1 MAAVAA
7 GPIPVAV
14 PGVSDAVEPLLRAA
28 TSAVETTVRG
38 VTVGLEL
45 PVVLLALPVALA
57 LVGWLTFRFRGPGG
71 DWSRRR
77 RLVLFA
83 SRVVVVTCLV
93 VAAAGP
99 YTVVSQTTP
108 GDPRVRML
116 VDESASMEVT
126 GTDTDRL
133 AAAIEA
139 EGVPVTRSVIAS
151 GNASRVGDAVVANV
165 DPGASVLLVSDG
177 QATGGRSLEEAG
189 EVARDANATVH
200 TVELSTRSPERY
212 VTLAGPAK
220 TSVGV
225 DNAYLA
231 RVEGTGLENESRTV
245 TVYADG
251 TPVATGEVRGAGAF
265 SFTYAFSEVGAHE
278 LEVRVDSDDRF
289 AVNDVY
295 RKSVRVVPKPKVLY
309 VARGDYPFGDLLDQL
324 YDLDRAESIPSD
336 LSPYRT
342 VVVQDTPA
350 SSLGNVS
357 ALQRAVIDGTG
368 LVVAGG
374 PNAYENGG
382 YANSSLAATLP
393 VSFGEG
399 AGRTARIALLVD
411 VSSSAESGM
420 RVQKAIA
427 LDVLEQLG
435 DENEVGIVAF
445 NTRAY
450 RVQDVVDLGENRET
464 LRRNVRRLTSRGGT
478 DIGVGLRGA
487 AELLGG
493 PGTVILISDG
503 NDRGSTAAP
512 VARRLGAQ
520 GIQVVTVGVG
530 NPVND
535 ELLTEIAGSTGGQF
549 LRADETDRLRL
560 LFGGDSR
567 TYASDK
573 LTIVDRNHFITAG
586 VETTANPPLVHDVS
600 VRAGAD
606 FLVAAGDGT
615 PAIAQ
620 WRYGLG
626 RVVSITAYGND
637 GTLDGLLEEPDSL
650 LLTKSVNW
658 AIGDPERD
666 AEGVVSAPD
675 ARVGEPTR
683 IRYVGD
689 ERPSP
694 PPRFRQ
700 VEPRTYEATVTPT
713 EPGFETVLNATYAV
727 NYPVEYASV
736 GPSSSLSAL
745 ARTTGGRTFRPGQAA
760 EIARVVTQRAVSTR
774 DVRQEWGWVLLTV
787 ALLVFLLEVLARR
800 LGTYRR
806 SARRRVAAGTATEGD
821 ADDD

>member
-1 MAAVAA
+1 MAVASTVGGTPA
-7 GPIPVAV
+7 SVA
-14 PGVSDAVEPLLRAA
+14 
-28 TSAVETTVRG
+28 SAIQELGLGSSAEVTVQG
-38 VTVGLEL
+38 VTVG
-45 PVVLLALPVALA
+45 VALPLVLAALPFALA
-57 LVGWLTFRFRGPGG
+57 LVGWLTFRFRGAGG

-77 RLVLFA
+77 RLLLFA
-83 SRVVVVTCLV
+83 SRVVVVVCLV

-116 VDESASMEVT
+116 VDESESMEVT
-126 GTDTDRL
+126 GANPEGL
-133 AAAIEA
+133 AAEIED
-139 EGVPVTRSVIAS
+139 EGVPVTSSVVAS
-151 GNASRVGDAVVANV
+151 GNTSRIGDAVVANV
-165 DPGASVLLVSDG
+165 DRGASVLLVSDG
-177 QATGGRSLEEAG
+177 QVTGGRSLEEAG
-189 EVARDANATVH
+189 EIARDANATVH
-200 TVELSTRSPERY
+200 AVDLAVGAPERH

-225 DNAYLA
+225 QNAFLVRLDGA
-231 RVEGTGLENESRTV
+231 ALENESRTV

-251 TPVATGEVRGAGAF
+251 TPVATGQVRGAGAYE
-265 SFTYAFSEVGAHE
+265 FTYAFSDVGSHE
-278 LEVRVDSDDRF
+278 LEVRIDGGDRF
-289 AVNDVY
+289 GANDVY
-295 RKSVRVVPKPKVLY
+295 RKSVEVVPKPKVLY
-309 VARGDYPFGDLLDQL
+309 VARGEYPLGDLLDRL

-342 VVVQDTPA
+342 VVIQDVPA
-350 SSLGNVS
+350 PQLGNVS

-374 PNAYENGG
+374 PNAYDNGG
-382 YANSSLAATLP
+382 YENSSLAATLP

-399 AGRTARIALLVD
+399 SGRTARIVLLVD

-420 RVQKAIA
+420 RVQKAIS

-435 DENEVGIVAF
+435 DDNEVGIVAF
-445 NTRAY
+445 NTQAY
-450 RVQDVVDLGENRET
+450 RVQDVVDLGENRGR
-464 LRRNVRRLTSRGGT
+464 LRERIRRLDSRGGT

-487 AELLGG
+487 TEMLGG

-503 NDRGSTAAP
+503 NDRGSTAVP

-535 ELLTEIAGSTGGQF
+535 ELLGGIASSTGGQF
-549 LRADETDRLRL
+549 LLADETDRLRL
-560 LFGGDSR
+560 LFGGESR
-567 TYASDK
+567 TYAADK
-573 LTIVDRNHFITAG
+573 LTVVDRNHFITAG

-600 VRAGAD
+600 VRPGAD

-615 PAIAQ
+615 PAITQ

-637 GTLDGLLEEPDSL
+637 GTLDGLLREPDSL

-658 AIGDPERD
+658 AIADPERG
-666 AEGVVSAPD
+666 ATGVVAAPD
-675 ARVGEPTR
+675 TRVGEPTR
-683 IRYVGD
+683 IRYVGE
-689 ERPSP
+689 ERPSG

-713 EPGFETVLNATYAV
+713 EPGFETVLDATYAV
-727 NYPVEYASV
+727 NYPAEYGAFGQSGSV
-736 GPSSSLSAL
+736 SAL
-745 ARTTGGRTFRPGQAA
+745 VRATGGESFRQGAAA

-774 DVRQEWGWVLLTV
+774 DVRQEWRWALLTV
-787 ALLVFLLEVLARR
+787 ALLAFLLEVVARR
-800 LGTYRR
+800 LGAYRR
-806 SARRRVAAGTATEGD
+806 STGRRVETGTATGVDGE
-821 ADDD
+821 DD

>member
-1 MAAVAA
+1 MAF
-7 GPIPVAV
+7 
-14 PGVSDAVEPLLRAA
+14 
-28 TSAVETTVRG
+28 ETTVEG
-38 VTVGLEL
+38 VTVGVAL
-45 PVVLLALPVALA
+45 PLVLAALPVALA
-57 LVGWLTFRFRGPGG
+57 LVAWLTFRLRGAGG

-83 SRVVVVTCLV
+83 SRVVVVVCLV
-93 VAAAGP
+93 GAAAGP

-116 VDESASMEVT
+116 VDESASMEVV
-126 GTDTDRL
+126 GADPEGL

-151 GNASRVGDAVVANV
+151 GNTSHIGDAVVANV
-165 DPGASVLLVSDG
+165 DRGASVLLVSDG
-177 QATGGRSLEEAG
+177 QVTGGRSLEEAG

-200 TVELSTRSPERY
+200 AVDLAARAPERY

-225 DNAYLA
+225 ENAFLV
-231 RVEGTGLENESRTV
+231 RVDGAGLVNESRTV

-251 TPVATGEVRGAGAF
+251 TPVATGQVRGAGAF
-265 SFTYAFSEVGAHE
+265 EFTYAFSEVGSHE
-278 LEVRVDSDDRF
+278 LEVRVDGEDRF

-309 VARGDYPFGDLLDQL
+309 VGRGEDPFGDLLDGL
-324 YDLDRAESIPSD
+324 YDLDRAESIPDD

-342 VVVQDTPA
+342 VVIHDTPA
-350 SSLGNVS
+350 SALGNVS

-374 PNAYENGG
+374 PNAYANGG
-382 YANSSLAATLP
+382 YANSPLASTLP

-399 AGRTARIALLVD
+399 SGRTARIVLLVD

-427 LDVLEQLG
+427 LDALEQLG

-445 NTRAY
+445 NTQAY
-450 RVQDVVDLGENRET
+450 RVQDVVDLGENRRQ
-464 LRRNVRRLTSRGGT
+464 LRERIKRLESRGGT

-493 PGTVILISDG
+493 PGTVIVISDG
-503 NDRGSTAAP
+503 NDRGNTAAP

-520 GIQVVTVGVG
+520 GVQVVTVGVG
-530 NPVND
+530 SPVND
-535 ELLTEIAGSTGGQF
+535 ELLSTIASATGGQY

-560 LFGGDSR
+560 LFGGESR
-567 TYASDK
+567 TFASDK

-600 VRAGAD
+600 VRPGAD

-615 PAIAQ
+615 PAITQ

-637 GTLDGLLEEPDSL
+637 GTLDGLLREPDSL

-658 AIGDPERD
+658 AIGDPERG

-675 ARVGEPTR
+675 TRVGEPTR

-689 ERPSP
+689 ERPAGP
-694 PPRFRQ
+694 PTFRQ
-700 VEPRTYEATVTPT
+700 VEPRTYEATVTPS
-713 EPGFETVLNATYAV
+713 EPGFETVLNAKYAV
-727 NYPVEYASV
+727 NYPEEYASV
-736 GPSSSLSAL
+736 GPSSSVSAL
-745 ARTTGGRTFRPGQAA
+745 VRGTDGRTFRSGQAA

-774 DVRQEWGWVLLTV
+774 DVRQEWDWVLLTV
-787 ALLVFLLEVLARR
+787 GLLVFLLEVVGRR
-800 LGTYRR
+800 LAAHRR
-806 SARRRVAAGTATEGD
+806 SGRRGVDTGAVTGVDG
-821 ADDD
+821 DDD

>member
-1 MAAVAA
+1 MTTGILPGGTTAASAA
-7 GPIPVAV
+7 GVFGP
-14 PGVSDAVEPLLRAA
+14 D
-28 TSAVETTVRG
+28 SALETTVEG
-38 VTVGLEL
+38 VTVGVEL
-45 PVVLLALPVALA
+45 PLVLLALPVVLA

-83 SRVVVVTCLV
+83 SRVVVVVCLV
-93 VAAAGP
+93 GAAAGP

-108 GDPRVRML
+108 GDPRVHML

-126 GTDTDRL
+126 GASPGQL

-139 EGVPVTRSVIAS
+139 EGVPVTRSVVAS
-151 GNASRVGDAVVANV
+151 ENTSRIGDAVVANV
-165 DPGASVLLVSDG
+165 DRGSSMLLVSDG
-177 QATGGRSLEEAG
+177 RVTGGRSLQEAG
-189 EVARDANATVH
+189 EIARSANATVH
-200 TVELSTRSPERY
+200 AVDLAVGSPERY
-212 VTLAGPAK
+212 VTLSGPAK

-225 DNAYLA
+225 DNSFLVRIDGA
-231 RVEGTGLENESRTV
+231 GLRNESRTV
-245 TVYADG
+245 TVYTDG
-251 TPVATGEVRGAGAF
+251 TPVATGQIRGAGAYE
-265 SFTYAFSEVGAHE
+265 FTYAFSDVGSHR
-278 LEVRVDSDDRF
+278 LEVRIDGDDRF

-295 RKSVRVVPKPKVLY
+295 RKSVRVVPKPRVLY
-309 VARGDYPFGDLLDQL
+309 VARGEYPFGDLLEKL
-324 YDLDRAESIPSD
+324 YDLDRAESVPSD

-342 VVVQDTPA
+342 VVIQDVPA
-350 SSLGNVS
+350 SQLGNVS
-357 ALQRAVIDGTG
+357 SLQRAVIDGTG
-368 LVVAGG
+368 LVVVGG
-374 PNAYENGG
+374 PNAYDNGG
-382 YANSSLAATLP
+382 YRDSPIAATLP

-399 AGRTARIALLVD
+399 GGRTARIALLVD

-445 NTRAY
+445 NTRAF
-450 RVQDVVDLGENRET
+450 RVQDVVELGENRQE
-464 LRRNVRRLTSRGGT
+464 LREKIRRLNSRGGT

-493 PGTVILISDG
+493 PGTIIVISDG
-503 NDRGSTAAP
+503 NDRGSTAGQ

-520 GIQVVTVGVG
+520 GIEVVTVGVG
-530 NPVND
+530 SPVND
-535 ELLTEIAGSTGGQF
+535 ELLTDIAGSTGGQY

-560 LFGGDSR
+560 LFGGESR
-567 TYASDK
+567 TFASDK

-600 VRAGAD
+600 VRSGAD
-606 FLVAAGDGT
+606 FLVAAGDGS
-615 PAIAQ
+615 PAITQ

-658 AIGDPERD
+658 AIGDPERG
-666 AEGVVSAPD
+666 AEGIVSAPD
-675 ARVGEPTR
+675 TRVGESTR
-683 IRYVGD
+683 IRFVGE
-689 ERPSP
+689 ERPAGP
-694 PPRFRQ
+694 PTFRQ

-713 EPGFETVLNATYAV
+713 EVGFGTVHSATYAV
-727 NYPVEYASV
+727 NYPAEFGSF
-736 GPSSSLSAL
+736 GQSSAVSAL
-745 ARTTGGRTFRPGQAA
+745 VRTTDGRTFRQGQAE

-787 ALLVFLLEVLARR
+787 ALVVFLLEVLGRR
-800 LGTYRR
+800 LGAYRR
-806 SARRRVAAGTATEGD
+806 SAGRRIRTETAAEVDGE
-821 ADDD
+821 DD

>member
-1 MAAVAA
+1 MAF
-7 GPIPVAV
+7 
-14 PGVSDAVEPLLRAA
+14 
-28 TSAVETTVRG
+28 ETTVEG
-38 VTVGLEL
+38 MTVGVAL
-45 PVVLLALPVALA
+45 PLVLAALPVALA
-57 LVGWLTFRFRGPGG
+57 LVAWLTFRLRGPGG
-71 DWSRRR
+71 GWSRRR

-83 SRVVVVTCLV
+83 SRALVVGCLV

-126 GTDTDRL
+126 GADPEGL

-139 EGVPVTRSVIAS
+139 EGVPVTSSVVAS
-151 GNASRVGDAVVANV
+151 GNTSRIGDAVVANV
-165 DPGASVLLVSDG
+165 DRGASVLLVSDG
-177 QATGGRSLEEAG
+177 QVTGGRSLEEAG

-200 TVELSTRSPERY
+200 AVDLAVRAPERY

-225 DNAYLA
+225 ENAFLV
-231 RVEGTGLENESRTV
+231 RVDGAALENESRTV

-251 TPVATGEVRGAGAF
+251 TPVATGQVRGAGAYE
-265 SFTYAFSEVGAHE
+265 FTYAFSDVGSHE
-278 LEVRVDSDDRF
+278 LEVRIDGDDRF
-289 AVNDVY
+289 GANDVY
-295 RKSVRVVPKPKVLY
+295 RKAVRVVPKPRVLY
-309 VARGDYPFGDLLDQL
+309 VARGEYPFGDLLDGL
-324 YDLDRAESIPSD
+324 YDLDRAESVPSD

-342 VVVQDTPA
+342 VVIQDVPA
-350 SSLGNVS
+350 PQLGNVS

-374 PNAYENGG
+374 SNAYDNGG

-399 AGRTARIALLVD
+399 SGRTARIALLVD

-427 LDVLEQLG
+427 LDALEQLG

-445 NTRAY
+445 NNRVF
-450 RVQDVVDLGENRET
+450 RVQDVVDLGENREQ
-464 LRRNVRRLTSRGGT
+464 LREKIRRLSSRGGT
-478 DIGVGLRGA
+478 DLGVGLRGA

-493 PGTVILISDG
+493 PGTVIVISDG
-503 NDRGSTAAP
+503 NDRGSTAGP

-520 GIQVVTVGVG
+520 GVQVVTVGVG
-530 NPVND
+530 SPVND
-535 ELLTEIAGSTGGQF
+535 ELLTEVAGTTGGQY

-560 LFGGDSR
+560 LFGGESR
-567 TYASDK
+567 TFASDR

-600 VRAGAD
+600 VRPGAD

-615 PAIAQ
+615 PAVTQ

-637 GTLDGLLEEPDSL
+637 GTLDGLLREPDSL
-650 LLTKSVNW
+650 LLSKSVNW
-658 AIGDPERD
+658 AIGDPEGG

-675 ARVGEPTR
+675 TRVGEPTR

-689 ERPSP
+689 ERPTGP
-694 PPRFRQ
+694 PTFRQ
-700 VEPRTYEATVTPT
+700 VDPRTYEATVTPS
-713 EPGFETVLNATYAV
+713 EPGFETVLDATYAV
-727 NYPVEYASV
+727 NYPEEYASL
-736 GPSSSLSAL
+736 GPSSSVSAL
-745 ARTTGGRTFRPGQAA
+745 VRGTDGRTFRSGQAV

-774 DVRQEWGWVLLTV
+774 DVRQEWGWLLLTV
-787 ALLVFLLEVLARR
+787 ALLAFLLEVVARR
-800 LGTYRR
+800 LGAYRR
-806 SARRRVAAGTATEGD
+806 STGRRVAAGSAPEVDSEDG
-821 ADDD
+821 